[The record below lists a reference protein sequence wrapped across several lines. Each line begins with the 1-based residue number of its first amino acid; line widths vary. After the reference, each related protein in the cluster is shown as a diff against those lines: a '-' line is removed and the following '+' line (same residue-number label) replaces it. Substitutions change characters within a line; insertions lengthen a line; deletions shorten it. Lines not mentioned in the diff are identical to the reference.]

1 MPGFAVID
9 YYNNDYYGN
18 DYYNNYYSKSA
29 VY

>member
-9 YYNNDYYGN
+9 YYNNDYYGK